1 MNLEFLR
8 VLSALAK
15 QPTISRGSTRGSFL
29 RTCFSL
35 ERDAVGE
42 AIKTTLI
49 ADETVPPVVPTGFRG
64 FLAKFTVLKGAQ
76 HNLWLTFLIKFLI
89 YTAYSVT
96 NKTMVLWLS
105 KDLGFSDQAAGALV
119 GWVWA
124 PAMTVFT
131 LLAGSVT
138 DAIGLRRTFFLGV
151 AICTIARSVMVVT
164 TIPSLALACGVLP
177 LAVGEALGT
186 PVLLAATRR
195 YSTTSQ
201 RSISFSI
208 IYMIMNIG
216 YFAAGWIFDYVRQLH
231 LHVSLFGFEP
241 SSYQQLFMVSLAF
254 EIVLFPVIYFIRR
267 GAEANNGGRVIE
279 KSSGDDGTPPSFWK
293 GIGETVRQTAIDTA
307 HLFRR
312 LIGQSGFYRLLV
324 FFLFIGFLK
333 AIFLQMDYVFPKFGI
348 RELGVNAPVGKLSA
362 INAIV
367 IICLVPIVGALTQ
380 KFAAYRMV
388 VIGGAI
394 CAAGVFIMALPTE
407 WFLPAAY
414 SGIGQWLG
422 HGYLGL
428 HGSIHPYYIM
438 TALYLIVFSIGEAF
452 YSPRVYEY
460 AAAIAPKGQ
469 EASYGSLAYL
479 PFLVG
484 KLLVGTGG
492 WLLAAF
498 VPEHGPRHPATM
510 WLIFALAASVAPV
523 GLIVFRRY
531 IRVPE
536 AGRQDTD

>member
-1 MNLEFLR
+1 MAELTK
-8 VLSALAK
+8 A
-15 QPTISRGSTRGSFL
+15 
-29 RTCFSL
+29 
-35 ERDAVGE
+35 AVSGE
-42 AIKTTLI
+42 ELVGPA
-49 ADETVPPVVPTGFRG
+49 PVAGVRG
-64 FLAKFTVLKGAQ
+64 FIAKFTVLRGAQ
-76 HNLWLTFLIKFLI
+76 RELWLTFLIKLLI
-89 YTAYSVT
+89 YTAYSIT

-131 LLAGSVT
+131 LLAGSLT

-151 AICTIARSVMVVT
+151 AICTVARSVMVVT

-195 YSTTSQ
+195 YSTTAQ

-208 IYMIMNIG
+208 IYMIMNVG
-216 YFAAGWIFDYVRQLH
+216 YIAAGWIFDYVRQLN
-231 LHVSLFGFEP
+231 LRVSLFGFEP
-241 SSYQQLFMVSLAF
+241 TSYQQLFMVSLAF

-267 GAEANNGGRVIE
+267 GSEATDKDTVIE
-279 KSSGDDGTPPSFWK
+279 KSRSPAPPFWS
-293 GIGETVRQTAIDTA
+293 GIGETVRKSTIDTA

-312 LIGQSGFYRLLV
+312 LISQSGFYRILV
-324 FFLFIGFLK
+324 FFLLIGFLK

-348 RELGVNAPVGKLSA
+348 RELGLQAPIGKLSN
-362 INAIV
+362 INAIM
-367 IICLVPIVGALTQ
+367 IIFLVPIVGALTQ

-394 CAAGVFIMALPTE
+394 CATGVFIMALPTD
-407 WFLPAAY
+407 WFVPAAN
-414 SGIGQWLG
+414 GAMGQWLG
-422 HGYLGL
+422 HAYLEL

-438 TALYLIVFSIGEAF
+438 TALYLIVFSVGEAF

-498 VPEHGPRHPATM
+498 CPEQGPRHSGTM
-510 WLIFALAASVAPV
+510 WLIFALAASVAPI
-523 GLIVFRRY
+523 GLIALRRY

-536 AGRQDTD
+536 AGRQD

>member
-1 MNLEFLR
+1 MANVSKTAIPAEEIVAPSGLGGF
-8 VLSALAK
+8 
-15 QPTISRGSTRGSFL
+15 IS
-29 RTCFSL
+29 
-35 ERDAVGE
+35 
-42 AIKTTLI
+42 
-49 ADETVPPVVPTGFRG
+49 
-64 FLAKFTVLKGAQ
+64 KFTVLRGAQ
-76 HNLWLTFLIKFLI
+76 RELWLTFLIKFLI

-131 LLAGSVT
+131 LLAGSLT

-151 AICTIARSVMVVT
+151 IICTIARSVMVVT

-195 YSTTSQ
+195 YSTTAQ

-208 IYMIMNIG
+208 IYMIMNVG
-216 YFAAGWIFDYVRQLH
+216 YIVAGWMFDYVRQLN
-231 LHVSLFGFEP
+231 LRVSLFGFEP
-241 SSYQQLFMVSLAF
+241 TSYQQLFMVSLAF
-254 EIVLFPVIYFIRR
+254 EIVLFPVLYFIRR
-267 GAEANNGGRVIE
+267 GAEPTDKGAVIE
-279 KSSGDDGTPPSFWK
+279 ESRSPAPAFWSD
-293 GIGETVRQTAIDTA
+293 IGETVRKSAIDTA
-307 HLFRR
+307 QLFRR
-312 LIGQSGFYRLLV
+312 LISQSGFYRILV
-324 FFLFIGFLK
+324 FFLLIGFLK

-348 RELGVNAPVGKLSA
+348 RELGLYAPVGKLA
-362 INAIV
+362 NINAIM
-367 IICLVPIVGALTQ
+367 IILLVPIVGALTQ
-380 KFAAYRMV
+380 KLAAYRMV
-388 VIGGAI
+388 IIGGAI

-407 WFLPAAY
+407 WFQPAAN
-414 SGIGQWLG
+414 SVIGQWLG
-422 HGYLGL
+422 YGYLGL

-438 TALYLIVFSIGEAF
+438 TALYLIVFSVGEAF

-510 WLIFALAASVAPV
+510 WLIFALAASVAPI
-523 GLIVFRRY
+523 GLITLRRY

-536 AGRQDTD
+536 AGRQD

>member
-1 MNLEFLR
+1 
-8 VLSALAK
+8 
-15 QPTISRGSTRGSFL
+15 
-29 RTCFSL
+29 
-35 ERDAVGE
+35 VGE
-42 AIKTTLI
+42 AVK
-49 ADETVPPVVPTGFRG
+49 ETFVPDDNVAPVALTGLRG

-76 HNLWLTFLIKFLI
+76 RELWLTFLIKFLI

-96 NKTMVLWLS
+96 NKTIVLWLS

-119 GWVWA
+119 GWAWA

-131 LLAGSVT
+131 LLAGSLT

-151 AICTIARSVMVVT
+151 AICTVARSVMVVT
-164 TIPSLALACGVLP
+164 TIPSLALTCGVLP
-177 LAVGEALGT
+177 LAIGEALGT

-195 YSTTSQ
+195 YSTVAQ

-208 IYMIMNIG
+208 IYVVMNIG
-216 YFAAGWIFDYVRQLH
+216 YVAAGWIFDYVRQLNFR
-231 LHVSLFGFEP
+231 VSLFGFEP
-241 SSYQQLFMVSLAF
+241 STYQQLFIVSLIF
-254 EIVLFPVIYFIRR
+254 EIVLFPVIYFLRR
-267 GAEANNGGRVIE
+267 GAEANNGGPVINE
-279 KSSGDDGTPPSFWK
+279 SRSAAPAFWS
-293 GIGETVRQTAIDTA
+293 GIGATVRQSAIDTG

-312 LIGQSGFYRLLV
+312 LIAQSGFYQLLV

-348 RELGVNAPVGKLSA
+348 RELGLDAPVGKLSA
-362 INAIV
+362 INSIV
-367 IICLVPIVGALTQ
+367 IILLVPIVGALTQ

-388 VIGGAI
+388 VIGGVI
-394 CAAGVFIMALPTE
+394 CAAGVFIMALPTQ
-407 WFLPAAY
+407 WFQAAAN
-414 SGIGQWLG
+414 GVIGRWLG

-438 TALYLIVFSIGEAF
+438 AALYLIVFSVGEAF

-484 KLLVGTGG
+484 KILVGAGG

-498 VPEHGPRHPATM
+498 CPEHGPRHSGTM
-510 WLIFALAASVAPV
+510 WFIFALAASVAPI
-523 GLIVFRRY
+523 GLVVFRRY

-536 AGRQDTD
+536 AGRQD

>member
-1 MNLEFLR
+1 MG
-8 VLSALAK
+8 
-15 QPTISRGSTRGSFL
+15 QI
-29 RTCFSL
+29 
-35 ERDAVGE
+35 
-42 AIKTTLI
+42 IKEVI
-49 ADETVPPVVPTGFRG
+49 PSEETVPAGVATGLRG
-64 FLAKFTVLKGAQ
+64 FIGKFTVLEGAQ
-76 HNLWLTFLIKFLI
+76 RELWLTFLIKFLI

-96 NKTMVLWLS
+96 NKTIVLWLS

-124 PAMTVFT
+124 PAMTIFT
-131 LLAGSVT
+131 LLAGSIT

-151 AICTIARSVMVVT
+151 AICTVARSVMVVT

-177 LAVGEALGT
+177 LAIGEALGT

-195 YSTTSQ
+195 YSTVAQ

-208 IYMIMNIG
+208 IYMIMNVG
-216 YFAAGWIFDYVRQLH
+216 YIAAGWIFDYVRQFNF
-231 LHVSLFGFEP
+231 HVSLFGFQP
-241 SSYQQLFMVSLAF
+241 SSYQQLFMISLVF
-254 EIVLFPVIYFIRR
+254 EIVLFPVIYFLRR
-267 GAEANNGGRVIE
+267 GAEANSTRVIDQVCR
-279 KSSGDDGTPPSFWK
+279 SRDAAVSFFG
-293 GIGETVRQTAIDTA
+293 GIWETVRQSAIA
-307 HLFRR
+307 AAQLFRR
-312 LIGQSGFYRLLV
+312 LIGQSGFYRLLL
-324 FFLFIGFLK
+324 FFVFIGFLK

-348 RELGVNAPVGKLSA
+348 RELGANAPVGKLSA

-367 IICLVPIVGALTQ
+367 IIFLVPIVGALTQ

-388 VIGGAI
+388 VIGGVI

-407 WFLPAAY
+407 WFVSATNGAF
-414 SGIGQWLG
+414 GQWLG
-422 HGYLGL
+422 HTYLGL
-428 HGSIHPYYIM
+428 HGSIHPYYVM
-438 TALYLIVFSIGEAF
+438 SAVYLIVFSIGEAF

-460 AAAIAPKGQ
+460 AAAIAPPGQ

-498 VPEHGPRHPATM
+498 VPEQGSRHPGTM
-510 WLIFALAASVAPV
+510 WLIFALAASVAPI
-523 GLIVFRRY
+523 GLILFRRY

-536 AGRQDTD
+536 AGRQE

>member
-1 MNLEFLR
+1 M
-8 VLSALAK
+8 
-15 QPTISRGSTRGSFL
+15 
-29 RTCFSL
+29 
-35 ERDAVGE
+35 GE
-42 AIKTTLI
+42 AAK
-49 ADETVPPVVPTGFRG
+49 ETFVPEDGVAPVVLTGLRG
-64 FLAKFTVLKGAQ
+64 FIAKFTVLKGAQ
-76 HNLWLTFLIKFLI
+76 RELWLTFLIKFFI

-124 PAMTVFT
+124 PAMTIFT

-151 AICTIARSVMVVT
+151 AICTVARSVMVVT
-164 TIPSLALACGVLP
+164 TVPPLALACGVLP
-177 LAVGEALGT
+177 LAIGEALGT

-195 YSTTSQ
+195 YSTTAQ

-208 IYMIMNIG
+208 IYSIMNVG
-216 YFAAGWIFDYVRQLH
+216 YVAAGFLFDYVRQLN

-241 SSYQQLFMVSLAF
+241 TTYQQLFIVSLIF

-267 GAEANNGGRVIE
+267 GAEATNGGPVIDE
-279 KSSGDDGTPPSFWK
+279 SSRNRGTARSFWS
-293 GIGETVRQTAIDTA
+293 GIGATVRKSAMDAA

-312 LIGQSGFYRLLV
+312 LISQSAFYRLLG

-333 AIFLQMDYVFPKFGI
+333 AIFLQLDYVFPKWGI
-348 RELGVNAPVGKLSA
+348 RELGFDAPVGKLAA
-362 INAIV
+362 INAI
-367 IICLVPIVGALTQ
+367 IIIFLVPVVGALTQ

-407 WFLPAAY
+407 WFQSAAN

-422 HGYLGL
+422 HGYLGV
-428 HGSIHPYYIM
+428 HGSVHPYYTM
-438 TALYLIVFSIGEAF
+438 AALYLTVFSIGEAF

-484 KLLVGTGG
+484 KILVGTGG

-498 VPEHGPRHPATM
+498 CPEHGPRHSGTM
-510 WLIFALAASVAPV
+510 WLIFALAASIAPIGLVA
-523 GLIVFRRY
+523 LRRY

-536 AGRQDTD
+536 AGRHD

>member
-1 MNLEFLR
+1 
-8 VLSALAK
+8 
-15 QPTISRGSTRGSFL
+15 
-29 RTCFSL
+29 
-35 ERDAVGE
+35 VGQAIKE
-42 AIKTTLI
+42 AI
-49 ADETVPPVVPTGFRG
+49 APEQTVPAGVATGLRG
-64 FLAKFTVLKGAQ
+64 FVAKFTVLKGAQ
-76 HNLWLTFLIKFLI
+76 RELWLTFLIKFLI

-131 LLAGSVT
+131 LLAGSIT

-151 AICTIARSVMVVT
+151 AICTVARSVMVVT
-164 TIPSLALACGVLP
+164 ANPSLALACGVLP
-177 LAVGEALGT
+177 LAIGEALGT

-195 YSTTSQ
+195 YSTVAQ

-208 IYMIMNIG
+208 IYMIMNVG
-216 YFAAGWIFDYVRQLH
+216 YIAAGWIFDYVRQLN
-231 LHVSLFGFEP
+231 LHVSFFGFEP
-241 SSYQQLFMVSLAF
+241 SSYQQLFAVSLAF
-254 EIVLFPVIYFIRR
+254 EIVLFPVIYFLRR
-267 GAEANNGGRVIE
+267 GAEASTPSQVTAQ
-279 KSSGDDGTPPSFWK
+279 SSRDDGSAQSFFS
-293 GIGETVRQTAIDTA
+293 GIWEMVRQSAIDAA

-312 LIGQSGFYRLLV
+312 LVGQSGFYRLLL

-348 RELGVNAPVGKLSA
+348 RVLGMDAPVGKLSA

-367 IICLVPIVGALTQ
+367 IIILVPIVGALTQ

-388 VIGGAI
+388 VIGGII
-394 CAAGVFIMALPTE
+394 CAAGVFIMALPTD
-407 WFLPAAY
+407 WFQSAAN
-414 SGIGQWLG
+414 SVFGQWLG
-422 HGYLGL
+422 HAYLGL
-428 HGSIHPYYIM
+428 QGSVPPYYIM
-438 TALYLIVFSIGEAF
+438 SALYLIVFSIGEAF

-460 AAAIAPKGQ
+460 AAAIAPPGQ

-498 VPEHGPRHPATM
+498 VPEHGPRHPGTM
-510 WLIFALAASVAPV
+510 WLIFALAASVAPI
-523 GLIVFRRY
+523 GLILFRTY

-536 AGRQDTD
+536 AGRQN

>member
-1 MNLEFLR
+1 VSE
-8 VLSALAK
+8 
-15 QPTISRGSTRGSFL
+15 
-29 RTCFSL
+29 
-35 ERDAVGE
+35 AVKT
-42 AIKTTLI
+42 AI
-49 ADETVPPVVPTGFRG
+49 VPEEPVSPMVATGLRG
-64 FLAKFTVLKGAQ
+64 FVAKFTVLKGAQ
-76 HNLWLTFLIKFLI
+76 RELWLTFVIKFLI

-138 DAIGLRRTFFLGV
+138 DAIGLRRTFFIGV
-151 AICTIARSVMVVT
+151 AICTVARSVMVVT

-195 YSTTSQ
+195 YSTTAQ
-201 RSISFSI
+201 RSMSFSI
-208 IYMIMNIG
+208 IYAIMNVG
-216 YFAAGWIFDYVRQLH
+216 YFVSGWMFDYVRQLN
-231 LHVSLFGFEP
+231 LHISLFGFEP
-241 SSYQQLFMVSLAF
+241 TSYQQLFIVSLIF
-254 EIVLFPVIYFIRR
+254 EVVLFPVIYFLRR
-267 GAEANNGGRVIE
+267 GAEANNGGPVIDE
-279 KSSGDDGTPPSFWK
+279 PRSAAPPFWS
-293 GIGETVRQTAIDTA
+293 GIGDTVRKSAADTA

-312 LIGQSGFYRLLV
+312 LIGQSGFYRLLL

-348 RELGVNAPVGKLSA
+348 RELGLYAPVGKISA
-362 INAIV
+362 INAV
-367 IICLVPIVGALTQ
+367 IIIFLAPVVGALTQ
-380 KFAAYRMV
+380 KYAAYRMV

-407 WFLPAAY
+407 WFQPAAN
-414 SGIGQWLG
+414 SVIGHWLG

-428 HGSIHPYYIM
+428 RGTIHPYYIM
-438 TALYLIVFSIGEAF
+438 SALYLAVFSVGEAF

-460 AAAIAPKGQ
+460 AAAIAPPGQ

-484 KLLVGTGG
+484 KILVGAGG

-498 VPEHGPRHPATM
+498 VPEHGARHPATM
-510 WLIFALAASVAPV
+510 WLIFALAASVAPI
-523 GLIVFRRY
+523 GLVAFRRY

-536 AGRQDTD
+536 AGRPD

>member
-1 MNLEFLR
+1 
-8 VLSALAK
+8 
-15 QPTISRGSTRGSFL
+15 
-29 RTCFSL
+29 
-35 ERDAVGE
+35 VGQAIKE
-42 AIKTTLI
+42 AI
-49 ADETVPPVVPTGFRG
+49 APEETVPAVVATGLRG

-76 HNLWLTFLIKFLI
+76 RELWLTFLIKFLI

-105 KDLGFSDQAAGALV
+105 NDLGFSDQAAGAVV

-131 LLAGSVT
+131 LLAGSLT

-151 AICTIARSVMVVT
+151 AICTVARSVMVVST
-164 TIPSLALACGVLP
+164 MPWLALACGVLP

-186 PVLLAATRR
+186 PVLLAATRC
-195 YSTTSQ
+195 YSTVAQ

-208 IYMIMNIG
+208 IYAVMNIG
-216 YFAAGWIFDYVRQLH
+216 YVAAGYIFDYVRQLN

-241 SSYQQLFMVSLAF
+241 SAHQQLFMVSLMF
-254 EIVLFPVIYFIRR
+254 EIVLFPVIYFVRR
-267 GAEANNGGRVIE
+267 GAEATNGGPVTAE
-279 KSSGDDGTPPSFWK
+279 SSRDRRPAPAFWTD
-293 GIGETVRQTAIDTA
+293 IGQTVRKSAIDTSQ
-307 HLFRR
+307 LFRR
-312 LIGQSGFYRLLV
+312 LISQSAFYRLLA

-333 AIFLQMDYVFPKFGI
+333 AIFLQMDYVFPKWGI
-348 RELGVNAPVGKLSA
+348 RELGFSAPVGKLSA
-362 INAIV
+362 INAI
-367 IICLVPIVGALTQ
+367 IIIFLVPIVGALTQ

-407 WFLPAAY
+407 WFQSAAA

-422 HGYLGL
+422 HGYLGVR
-428 HGSIHPYYIM
+428 GSIHPYYIM
-438 TALYLIVFSIGEAF
+438 AALYLTVFSLGEAF

-484 KLLVGTGG
+484 KILVGAGG

-498 VPEHGPRHPATM
+498 CPEHGPRHSGTM
-510 WLIFALAASVAPV
+510 WLIFALAASVAPI
-523 GLIVFRRY
+523 GLIVLRRY

-536 AGRQDTD
+536 AGRQD

>member
-1 MNLEFLR
+1 MSE
-8 VLSALAK
+8 
-15 QPTISRGSTRGSFL
+15 
-29 RTCFSL
+29 
-35 ERDAVGE
+35 AVKE
-42 AIKTTLI
+42 AIVP
-49 ADETVPPVVPTGFRG
+49 EEPVPPAVTGGVRG
-64 FLAKFTVLKGAQ
+64 FIAKFTVLKGAQ
-76 HNLWLTFLIKFLI
+76 RELWLTFLIKFLI
-89 YTAYSVT
+89 FTAYSVT

-151 AICTIARSVMVVT
+151 AICTVARSVMVAT
-164 TIPSLALACGVLP
+164 TVPWLALACGVLP
-177 LAVGEALGT
+177 LAIGEALGT

-195 YSTTSQ
+195 YSTMAQ
-201 RSISFSI
+201 RSMAFSI
-208 IYMIMNIG
+208 IYAIMNVG
-216 YFAAGWIFDYVRQLH
+216 YLAAGYIFDYVRQLN
-231 LHVSLFGFEP
+231 LHVSFFGFEP
-241 SSYQQLFMVSLAF
+241 TSYQQLLMVSLIF

-267 GAEANNGGRVIE
+267 GAEAAGGG
-279 KSSGDDGTPPSFWK
+279 SA
-293 GIGETVRQTAIDTA
+293 IGETPRDHRTAASLWSGIGTTVRKSAIETG

-312 LIGQSGFYRLLV
+312 LISQSAFYRLLV
-324 FFLFIGFLK
+324 FFLFIGFIK
-333 AIFLQMDYVFPKFGI
+333 AIYLQMDYVFPKFGI
-348 RELGVNAPVGKLSA
+348 RELGLYAPVGKISA
-362 INAIV
+362 INAW
-367 IICLVPIVGALTQ
+367 IIIFLAPVVGALTQ

-394 CAAGVFIMALPTE
+394 CAAGVFIMALPTQ
-407 WFLPAAY
+407 WFESATQTA
-414 SGIGQWLG
+414 IGQWLG

-428 HGSIHPYYIM
+428 PGNIHPYYIM
-438 TALYLIVFSIGEAF
+438 SALYLAVFSIGEAF

-460 AAAIAPKGQ
+460 AAAIAPAGQ

-484 KLLVGTGG
+484 KILVGTGG

-498 VPEHGPRHPATM
+498 VPEHGPHRPATM
-510 WLIFALAASVAPV
+510 WLIFALAASVAPI
-523 GLIVFRRY
+523 GLIVLRRY

-536 AGRQDTD
+536 AGRPN

>member
-1 MNLEFLR
+1 
-8 VLSALAK
+8 
-15 QPTISRGSTRGSFL
+15 
-29 RTCFSL
+29 
-35 ERDAVGE
+35 VGE
-42 AIKTTLI
+42 AVK
-49 ADETVPPVVPTGFRG
+49 ETFVPDDNVAPVALTGLHG

-76 HNLWLTFLIKFLI
+76 RELWLTFLIKFLI

-105 KDLGFSDQAAGALV
+105 KDLGFSDQAAGAVV
-119 GWVWA
+119 GWAWA

-131 LLAGSVT
+131 LLAGSLT

-151 AICTIARSVMVVT
+151 AICTVARSVMVVT

-177 LAVGEALGT
+177 LAIGEALGT

-195 YSTTSQ
+195 YSTVAQ

-208 IYMIMNIG
+208 IYVVMNIG
-216 YFAAGWIFDYVRQLH
+216 YVAAGYIFDYVRQLN

-241 SSYQQLFMVSLAF
+241 STHQQLFMVSLMF
-254 EIVLFPVIYFIRR
+254 EIVLFPVIYFLRR
-267 GAEANNGGRVIE
+267 GAEANNGGPVIDE
-279 KSSGDDGTPPSFWK
+279 SRSSAPAFWS
-293 GIGETVRQTAIDTA
+293 GIGATVRQSAIDTGQ
-307 HLFRR
+307 LFRR
-312 LIGQSGFYRLLV
+312 LIAQSGFYQLLV

-348 RELGVNAPVGKLSA
+348 RELGLDAPVGKLSA
-362 INAIV
+362 INSIV
-367 IICLVPIVGALTQ
+367 IILLVPIVGALTQ

-388 VIGGAI
+388 VIGGVI
-394 CAAGVFIMALPTE
+394 CAAGVFIMALPTQ
-407 WFLPAAY
+407 WFQPAAN
-414 SGIGQWLG
+414 GVIGRWLG

-438 TALYLIVFSIGEAF
+438 AALYLIVFSVGEAF

-469 EASYGSLAYL
+469 EASYASLAYL

-484 KLLVGTGG
+484 KILVGAGG

-498 VPEHGPRHPATM
+498 CPEHGPRHSGTM
-510 WLIFALAASVAPV
+510 WFIFALAASVAPI
-523 GLIVFRRY
+523 GLVVFRRY

-536 AGRQDTD
+536 AGRQD